1 MRWDVPAEMSVEETK
16 VAKRLHR
23 VGRFYVFLREIR
35 RELFEGGFEEELE
48 AAYKKA
54 RGTEPLPPA
63 LLAMVT
69 LLQAYDQVSDADAVI
84 TAQMDKR
91 WQLVLGCLGAEEAPF
106 SQGALVSFRD
116 RMVLH
121 DLDRKLLDR
130 TVALAK
136 AKGGFGWQKLKVALD
151 SSPLLGAGRVEDTWN
166 LIGRAL
172 SLVVDCAA
180 KTVGVSRDEIIA
192 QAKLDVLRGPSI
204 KVALD
209 IDWDD
214 PTQQTQALQRLLE
227 EVARAQAWVA
237 NHASDSVEKPP
248 LKDAL
253 AALRRVIEQDL
264 EPDPS
269 TSGKS
274 RIRRGVAPDRT
285 PSMGDPDMRHGR
297 KSKSK
302 AFTGYKR
309 HIAKAHGVIIA
320 ALVQPANRADN
331 VATDPLLKDAARRG
345 AVEELHIDRGFLG
358 CDAVDSFHAGG
369 GLVLCKPL
377 AESEPRSLHQARLQ
391 DRPRETG
398 GHLSSQ
404 HDGVDHEERC
414 KFSRRS
420 LRFLRAPI
428 AMHGREEGRS
438 LRRHSS
444 AGKATPSTAP
454 APRHPRRTRPT
465 PSACHRRALAG
476 RHRRH
481 PRPPRPLQGHPEE
494 LPRPSPLRCRRQPP
508 SPQGCVIFSCSA
520 L

>member
-1 MRWDVPAEMSVEETK
+1 LALAKEDHMRWDVPVEMTAAESK

-35 RELFEGGFEEELE
+35 QELFEGGFEGQLE

-69 LLQAYDQVSDADAVI
+69 LLQAYDQVSDADAVV

-91 WQLVLGCLGAEEAPF
+91 WQLVLGCIGAEEAPF
-106 SQGALVSFRD
+106 SQGALVSFRE

-136 AKGGFGWQKLKVALD
+136 ARGTFGWQKLKVALD

-180 KTVGVSRDEIIA
+180 KAVGVPREEVVA
-192 QAKLDVLRGPSI
+192 QAKLDVLRGSSI

-214 PTQQTQALQRLLE
+214 PAQQTQALQRLLE
-227 EVARAQAWVA
+227 EVARAEAWVA
-237 NHASDSVEKPP
+237 EHAADNADKPP
-248 LKDAL
+248 LKEAL
-253 AALRRVIEQDL
+253 MALRRVMEQDL

-269 TSGKS
+269 SGKS
-274 RIRRGVAPDRT
+274 RIRRGVARDRK
-285 PSMGDPDMRHGR
+285 PSLGDPDVRHGR

-309 HIAKAHGVIIA
+309 HIAKAHGFIVA

-331 VATDPLLKDAARRG
+331 VATAPLLEDAARHG
-345 AVEELHIDRGFLG
+345 AVDELHIDRGFLG
-358 CDAVDSFHAGG
+358 CEAVDDFHSRG
-369 GLVLCKPL
+369 GLVLCKPWPSRNHGRYTKLDFQIDLDKRQVTCPAQVTVPITKSGGAHFPEETCASCDRRPLCTVAKNAGRSIAVHPQERLLLLLRQRRATREGRAELRQRVTVEHSL
-377 AESEPRSLHQARLQ
+377 AAIAAIQGPRARYKGIRKNSLDLRRCAAVANLQA
-391 DRPRETG
+391 
-398 GHLSSQ
+398 
-404 HDGVDHEERC
+404 
-414 KFSRRS
+414 
-420 LRFLRAPI
+420 LRA
-428 AMHGREEGRS
+428 A
-438 LRRHSS
+438 
-444 AGKATPSTAP
+444 
-454 APRHPRRTRPT
+454 
-465 PSACHRRALAG
+465 
-476 RHRRH
+476 
-481 PRPPRPLQGHPEE
+481 
-494 LPRPSPLRCRRQPP
+494 
-508 SPQGCVIFSCSA
+508 
-520 L
+520 

>member
-1 MRWDVPAEMSVEETK
+1 MRWDVPVEMTIAESK
-16 VAKRLHR
+16 IAKRLNR

-35 RELFEGGFEEELE
+35 SELFEGGFEGELE

-69 LLQAYDQVSDADAVI
+69 LLQAYDQVSDADAVV

-106 SQGALVSFRD
+106 SQGALVSFRE

-136 AKGGFGWQKLKVALD
+136 TKGSFGWQKLKVALD

-172 SLVVDCAA
+172 SLVVDCVA
-180 KTVGVSRDEIIA
+180 KVVGVPRENVIE
-192 QAKLDVLRGPSI
+192 QAKLDVLRGSSI

-214 PTQQTQALQRLLE
+214 PAQQTQALQRLLE
-227 EVARAQAWVA
+227 AVERARTWVA
-237 NHASDSVEKPP
+237 EHASDHAGKPP
-248 LKDAL
+248 LQDAL
-253 AALRRVIEQDL
+253 EALSRVVEQDL

-269 TSGKS
+269 TGKS
-274 RIRRGVAPDRT
+274 RIRRGVARDRK
-285 PSMGDPDMRHGR
+285 PSLGDPDMRHGR

-309 HIAKAHGVIIA
+309 HIAKANGFIVA

-331 VATDPLLKDAARRG
+331 VATAPLLDDVARHG
-345 AVEELHIDRGFLG
+345 TMDELHIDRGFLG
-358 CDAVDSFHAGG
+358 CGAVDSFHANGG
-369 GLVLCKPL
+369 RVLCKPWPSRNHGRYTKL
-377 AESEPRSLHQARLQ
+377 DFQIDL
-391 DRPRETG
+391 DKREVTCPAQVSVPIKKG
-398 GHLSSQ
+398 GASFP
-404 HDGVDHEERC
+404 EETC
-414 KFSRRS
+414 ASCQRRS
-420 LRFLRAPI
+420 QCTAAKKGGRSIAIHPQEKLLLLLRERRATREGRAELRQRVTVEHSLAAISAIQGPRARYKGIRKNSLDLRRCAAVANLQALRA
-428 AMHGREEGRS
+428 A
-438 LRRHSS
+438 
-444 AGKATPSTAP
+444 
-454 APRHPRRTRPT
+454 
-465 PSACHRRALAG
+465 
-476 RHRRH
+476 
-481 PRPPRPLQGHPEE
+481 
-494 LPRPSPLRCRRQPP
+494 
-508 SPQGCVIFSCSA
+508 
-520 L
+520 

>member
-1 MRWDVPAEMSVEETK
+1 MRWDVPVEMGVRESK

-35 RELFEGGFEEELE
+35 HELFDKDFERELETS
-48 AAYKKA
+48 YKKA

-69 LLQAYDQVSDADAVI
+69 LLQAYDQVSDADAVV

-106 SQGALVSFRD
+106 SQGALVSFRE

-136 AKGGFGWQKLKVALD
+136 SRGTFGWQKLKVALD

-180 KTVGVSRDEIIA
+180 KVVGVAREEVIT
-192 QAKLDVLRGPSI
+192 QANLDVLRGPSI

-214 PTQQTQALQRLLE
+214 PAQQNQALQRLLE
-227 EVARAQAWVA
+227 EVGRAQAWVA
-237 NHASDSVEKPP
+237 EHAEDSVEKPP
-248 LKDAL
+248 LKEAL
-253 AALRRVIEQDL
+253 AALRRVVEQDL

-269 TSGKS
+269 TRKS
-274 RIRRGVAPDRT
+274 RIRRGVARDRV
-285 PSMGDPDMRHGR
+285 PSLGDADMRHGR

-309 HIAKAHGVIIA
+309 HIAKAHGFIVA

-331 VATDPLLKDAARRG
+331 AATAPLLADVSRHG

-358 CDAVDSFHAGG
+358 CDTVDSFHARG
-369 GLVLCKPL
+369 GLVLCKPWPSRNHGRYTKLDFQIDLDKGQVTCPANVMAPITKSGAHFPDGTCAPCQQRSRCTAAKKGGRSIAIHPQEKLLLLLRQRRATREGRAELRQRVTVEHSL
-377 AESEPRSLHQARLQ
+377 ATIAAIQGPRARYKGIRKNALDLRRCAAVANLQA
-391 DRPRETG
+391 
-398 GHLSSQ
+398 
-404 HDGVDHEERC
+404 
-414 KFSRRS
+414 
-420 LRFLRAPI
+420 LRA
-428 AMHGREEGRS
+428 A
-438 LRRHSS
+438 
-444 AGKATPSTAP
+444 
-454 APRHPRRTRPT
+454 
-465 PSACHRRALAG
+465 
-476 RHRRH
+476 
-481 PRPPRPLQGHPEE
+481 
-494 LPRPSPLRCRRQPP
+494 
-508 SPQGCVIFSCSA
+508 
-520 L
+520 

>member
-1 MRWDVPAEMSVEETK
+1 MRWDVPDEMSVAETR

-35 RELFEGGFEEELE
+35 GELFAGGFEEELA

-69 LLQAYDQVSDADAVI
+69 LLQAYDQVSDADAVV

-91 WQLVLGCLGAEEAPF
+91 WQLVLGCLGAEDAPF
-106 SQGALVSFRD
+106 SQGALVSFRE

-136 AKGGFGWQKLKVALD
+136 AKGGFGWQQLKVALD
-151 SSPLLGAGRVEDTWN
+151 SSPLLGAGRIEDTWN

-180 KTVGVSRDEIIA
+180 KAVGVGREEVID

-204 KVALD
+204 KVSLD

-214 PTQQTQALQRLLE
+214 PSQQTQALQRLLE
-227 EVARAQAWVA
+227 EVGRAQAWVA
-237 NHASDSVEKPP
+237 EHASDSIDKPP

-269 TSGKS
+269 TSGRS
-274 RIRRGVAPDRT
+274 RIRRGVAPDRR
-285 PSMGDPDMRHGR
+285 PSLGDPDMRHGR

-331 VATDPLLKDAARRG
+331 VATAPLLEDAARHG
-345 AVEELHIDRGFLG
+345 SVEELHIDRGFLG
-358 CDAVDSFHAGG
+358 CEAVDSFHARG
-369 GLVLCKPL
+369 GLVLCKPWPSRNHGRYTKL
-377 AESEPRSLHQARLQ
+377 DFKIDLDKQQVTCPANTTVSITKSGAHFP
-391 DRPRETG
+391 DETCA
-398 GHLSSQ
+398 SC
-404 HDGVDHEERC
+404 D
-414 KFSRRS
+414 RRS
-420 LRFLRAPI
+420 QCTAAKNGGRSIAIHPQEKLLLQLRERRAT
-428 AMHGREEGRS
+428 REGRADLRQRVTVEHS
-438 LRRHSS
+438 LAAIASIQGPRARYKGIRKNSLDLRRC
-444 AGKATPSTAP
+444 AAIANLQVLKAA
-454 APRHPRRTRPT
+454 
-465 PSACHRRALAG
+465 
-476 RHRRH
+476 
-481 PRPPRPLQGHPEE
+481 
-494 LPRPSPLRCRRQPP
+494 
-508 SPQGCVIFSCSA
+508 
-520 L
+520 

>member
-1 MRWDVPAEMSVEETK
+1 MRWDVPVEMSEGESK
-16 VAKRLHR
+16 ISKRLHR

-35 RELFEGGFEEELE
+35 HELFGGGFEDELE

-69 LLQAYDQVSDADAVI
+69 LLQAYDQVSDADAVV

-91 WQLVLGCLGAEEAPF
+91 WQLVLGCLGADEAPF
-106 SQGALVSFRD
+106 SQGSLVKFRE

-136 AKGGFGWQKLKVALD
+136 EKGGFGWQKLQVALD

-180 KTVGVSRDEIIA
+180 KVVGVGREKVIE

-214 PTQQTQALQRLLE
+214 PTQQTQALKRLLD
-227 EVARAQAWVA
+227 EVSRAQAWVA
-237 NHASDSVEKPP
+237 EHAADGANEPP
-248 LKDAL
+248 LKEAL

-269 TSGKS
+269 TGKP
-274 RIRRGVAPDRT
+274 RIRRGVARDRK
-285 PSMGDPDMRHGR
+285 PSLGDPDMRHGR

-309 HIAKAHGVIIA
+309 HIAKAHGFIVA
-320 ALVQPANRADN
+320 ALVQPANRSDN
-331 VATDPLLKDAARRG
+331 VATAPLLDDAARHG

-358 CDAVDSFHAGG
+358 CEAVDSFHARG
-369 GLVLCKPL
+369 GLVLCKPWPSRNHGRYTKL
-377 AESEPRSLHQARLQ
+377 DFKIDLENGQVTCPANTTAPITKSGAHFPEESCAAC
-391 DRPRETG
+391 D
-398 GHLSSQ
+398 
-404 HDGVDHEERC
+404 
-414 KFSRRS
+414 RRS
-420 LRFLRAPI
+420 QCTA
-428 AMHGREEGRS
+428 AKKGGRS
-438 LRRHSS
+438 L
-444 AGKATPSTAP
+444 TI
-454 APRHPRRTRPT
+454 HPQEKLLLLLRQ
-465 PSACHRRALAG
+465 RRATREGRAELRQRVTVEHSLAAIAAIQG
-476 RHRRH
+476 PRARYKGIRKNSLDLRRCAAVAN
-481 PRPPRPLQGHPEE
+481 LQ
-494 LPRPSPLRCRRQPP
+494 
-508 SPQGCVIFSCSA
+508 A
-520 L
+520 LKAA

>member
-48 AAYKKA
+48 GAYKKA

-106 SQGALVSFRD
+106 SQGALVSFRE
-116 RMVLH
+116 RMVVH

-237 NHASDSVEKPP
+237 KHASDSVEKPP

-331 VATDPLLKDAARRG
+331 VATDPLLKDAARHG

-369 GLVLCKPL
+369 GLVLCKPW
-377 AESEPRSLHQARLQ
+377 P
-391 DRPRETG
+391 
-398 GHLSSQ
+398 
-404 HDGVDHEERC
+404 
-414 KFSRRS
+414 SRN
-420 LRFLRAPI
+420 
-428 AMHGREEGRS
+428 HGRYTKLDFKIDLEKQEVTCPANTTVSITKSGANFPEETCASCELRSQCTAAKKGGRSIAIHPQEKLLLQLRQRRATREGRAQLRQRVTVEHS
-438 LRRHSS
+438 LAAIAAIQGPRARYKGIRKNSLDLRRC
-444 AGKATPSTAP
+444 AAVANLQVLKAA
-454 APRHPRRTRPT
+454 
-465 PSACHRRALAG
+465 
-476 RHRRH
+476 
-481 PRPPRPLQGHPEE
+481 
-494 LPRPSPLRCRRQPP
+494 
-508 SPQGCVIFSCSA
+508 
-520 L
+520 

>member
-1 MRWDVPAEMSVEETK
+1 MRWDVPTEMSVEETK

-48 AAYKKA
+48 GAYKKA

-180 KTVGVSRDEIIA
+180 KTVGVSREEIIA

-237 NHASDSVEKPP
+237 KHASDSVEKPP

-331 VATDPLLKDAARRG
+331 VATDPLLKDAARHG

-369 GLVLCKPL
+369 GLVLCKPWPSRNHGRYTKL
-377 AESEPRSLHQARLQ
+377 DFKIDLEKQEVTCPANTTVSITKSGANFPE
-391 DRPRETG
+391 ETCA
-398 GHLSSQ
+398 SC
-404 HDGVDHEERC
+404 E
-414 KFSRRS
+414 RRS
-420 LRFLRAPI
+420 QCTAAKKGGRSIAIHPQEKLLLQLRQRRAT
-428 AMHGREEGRS
+428 REGRAQLRQRVTVEHS
-438 LRRHSS
+438 LAAIAAIQGPRARYKGIRKNSLDLRRC
-444 AGKATPSTAP
+444 AAVANLQVLKAA
-454 APRHPRRTRPT
+454 
-465 PSACHRRALAG
+465 
-476 RHRRH
+476 
-481 PRPPRPLQGHPEE
+481 
-494 LPRPSPLRCRRQPP
+494 
-508 SPQGCVIFSCSA
+508 
-520 L
+520 